1 MLNLSIEAFLLGI
14 STGAYCFTQCGL
26 VFIPY
31 ALSENGT
38 NIKTNNRIVFEFLF
52 GRFAAYSLTGM
63 VVGFIG
69 QTVNSQYSFFESD
82 STVRIIIGCSYI
94 ILSVLLI
101 LNSFYYNRK
110 NESCRFNKFKKYS
123 HFPFVLGIFTGVN
136 ICPPFILAI
145 TKAFETKS
153 IIMGFLFFII
163 FYIATSIFILPM
175 IFSGFLKRMEAVK
188 IVARLTSVLAGIY
201 LGIQGIGYL
210 INLS

>member
-14 STGAYCFTQCGL
+14 STGAYCFSQCGL
-26 VFIPY
+26 VFIPF

-38 NIKTNNRIVFEFLF
+38 NIRTNNQIVLEFLF
-52 GRFAAYSLTGM
+52 GRFAAYSLAGLI
-63 VVGFIG
+63 VGFLG
-69 QTVNSQYSFFESD
+69 QTFNNKYSFFEND
-82 STVRIIIGCSYI
+82 SGLRIIIGSSYI

-101 LNSFYYNRK
+101 VNVFYYNKK
-110 NESCRFNKFKKYS
+110 NETCRFTRFKKYS

-145 TKAFETKS
+145 TKAFETQS
-153 IIMGFLFFII
+153 IMMGFSFFII
-163 FYIATSIFILPM
+163 FYIATSIFILPL

-188 IVARLTSVLAGIY
+188 IVARITSVLAGIY

-210 INLS
+210 IN

>member
-14 STGAYCFTQCGL
+14 STGAYCFSQCGL
-26 VFIPY
+26 VFIPF

-38 NIKTNNRIVFEFLF
+38 NIRTNNQIVLEFLF
-52 GRFAAYSLTGM
+52 GRFAAYSLAGLI
-63 VVGFIG
+63 VGFLG
-69 QTVNSQYSFFESD
+69 QTFNNKYSFFEND
-82 STVRIIIGCSYI
+82 SGLRIIIGSSYI

-101 LNSFYYNRK
+101 VNAFYYNKK
-110 NESCRFNKFKKYS
+110 NETCRFTRFKKYS

-145 TKAFETKS
+145 TKAFETQS
-153 IIMGFLFFII
+153 IMMGFSFFII
-163 FYIATSIFILPM
+163 FYIATSIFILPL

-188 IVARLTSVLAGIY
+188 IVARITSVLAGIY

-210 INLS
+210 IN